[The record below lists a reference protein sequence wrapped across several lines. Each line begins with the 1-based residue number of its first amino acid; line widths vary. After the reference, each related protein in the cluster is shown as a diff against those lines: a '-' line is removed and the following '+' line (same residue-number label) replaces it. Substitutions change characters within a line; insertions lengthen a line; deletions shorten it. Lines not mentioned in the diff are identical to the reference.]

1 MLSKVLK
8 GSDARSV
15 PAMAFA
21 TAAAPPFRT
30 TRAAATER
38 PAPGGEEQTALLD
51 KIRSLE
57 AAMAVVR
64 REAFDAGREQ
74 GEQQARA
81 ALTPLLERLNA
92 SIAEIVNMRPEMRR
106 CAEKD
111 AVELSL
117 HIARRVLH
125 RELTIDGNALN
136 ALARVVFDRLGRS
149 ETWQLTV
156 HPQFAEAIRGSLPAG
171 SAERV
176 RIHVDAS
183 CAPGTFVER
192 SEDGTIDASV
202 DSQLA
207 EIGRGLTDRL
217 TLK

>member
-1 MLSKVLK
+1 
-8 GSDARSV
+8 
-15 PAMAFA
+15 MAFA
-21 TAAAPPFRT
+21 TAAGPAFRT
-30 TRAAATER
+30 TRTPAANR
-38 PAPGGEEQTALLD
+38 PASGVEEQTALLE

-57 AAMAVVR
+57 TAMAIAK

-81 ALTPLLERLNA
+81 ALVPVMERMNA
-92 SIAEIVNMRPEMRR
+92 SIAEIVNMRPELRR
-106 CAEKD
+106 SAEKD

-136 ALARVVFDRLGRS
+136 ALARVIFDRLGRS

-156 HPQFAEAIRGSLPAG
+156 HPQFAEAIRSSLPAG

-176 RIHVDAS
+176 RIQIDAA
-183 CAPGTFVER
+183 CAPGTFLVR
-192 SEDGTIDASV
+192 SEDGTIDASI
-202 DSQLA
+202 DSQLS
-207 EIGRGLTDRL
+207 EIDRGLTDRL
-217 TLK
+217 ISK

>member
-8 GSDARSV
+8 GSGARTV
-15 PAMAFA
+15 PAMSFA
-21 TAAAPPFRT
+21 TAAAPGVVRNI
-30 TRAAATER
+30 AAER
-38 PAPGGEEQTALLD
+38 PASSEEQTALLQ
-51 KIRSLE
+51 KVRSLE
-57 AAMAVVR
+57 AAMAVVKG
-64 REAFDAGREQ
+64 EAFEAGRAQ

-81 ALTPLLERLNA
+81 ALVPVMERMNA
-92 SIAEIVNMRPEMRR
+92 SIAEIVNLRPELRR
-106 CAEKD
+106 AAEKD

-136 ALARVVFDRLGRS
+136 ALARIVFDRLNRS

-156 HPQFAEAIRGSLPAG
+156 HPQFAEAIRASLPAG
-171 SAERV
+171 SAGRV
-176 RIHVDAS
+176 HIDIDAA
-183 CAPGTFVER
+183 CLPGTFVVR

-207 EIGRGLTDRL
+207 EITRGLTDRL

>member
-8 GSDARSV
+8 GAGARAV
-15 PAMAFA
+15 PAMSFA
-21 TAAAPPFRT
+21 TAAAPTSGTVRT
-30 TRAAATER
+30 PAAER
-38 PAPGGEEQTALLD
+38 PASSEAQAALLE

-57 AAMAVVR
+57 AAVALTKQ
-64 REAFDAGREQ
+64 EAFDAGRVQ

-81 ALTPLLERLNA
+81 VLVPVMERMNA
-92 SIAEIVNMRPEMRR
+92 SIAEIVNLRPELRR

-125 RELTIDGNALN
+125 RELTIDSNALN

-149 ETWQLTV
+149 EAWHLTV
-156 HPQFAEAIRGSLPAG
+156 HPQFAEAIRASLPVG
-171 SAERV
+171 SAGRV
-176 RIHVDAS
+176 QINIDAA
-183 CAPGTFVER
+183 CAPGTFVVR
-192 SEDGTIDASV
+192 CEDGTIDASV
-202 DSQLA
+202 DSQLV
-207 EIGRGLTDRL
+207 EINRGLTDRL

>member
-8 GSDARSV
+8 GSGARSV

-21 TAAAPPFRT
+21 TAAAPAFRT
-30 TRAAATER
+30 TRATATER
-38 PAPGGEEQTALLD
+38 PATGEEQTALLE

-57 AAMAVVR
+57 AAMAVVK

-74 GEQQARA
+74 GEQHARA
-81 ALTPLLERLNA
+81 ALTPVLERLNA
-92 SIAEIVNMRPEMRR
+92 SIAEIVNMRPELRR
-106 CAEKD
+106 GAEKD

-176 RIHVDAS
+176 RINADVS
-183 CAPGTFVER
+183 CAPGTFVVR
-192 SEDGTIDASV
+192 SEEGSIDASV
-202 DSQLA
+202 DSQLV
-207 EIGRGLTDRL
+207 EISHGLTDRL